1 MNLKKLNY
9 IITIAELQSFSKAAS
24 KLYISQPSLS
34 QIVLNLENDLGIQIF
49 NRTTTPISL
58 TYAGEKYIKTA
69 KEIIRLSNNLQKE
82 FSDISNMKKG
92 KITIGITPLRG
103 AFILPLILPKFM
115 EKYPGIE
122 IKIVEGDDNLEN
134 YLIEGKV
141 DLVFTS
147 LPTTDKRINQ
157 ELLYKERIMLSCKKG
172 YLDDSYLLDGNSNVI
187 DINKLNDIN
196 LILTKKGHRIRNFM
210 DNMFNSHEFN
220 PKILL
225 ETDNTSTAF
234 RLATSGLGA
243 CFVSD
248 MVINT
253 TKPIDEYDLFYIDD
267 SNSKWS
273 VAILYLKNSYLN
285 IAEKYLI
292 DLSKAVL
299 NDKMRNDF

>member
-58 TYAGEKYIKTA
+58 TYAGEKYIQTA

-103 AFILPLILPKFM
+103 AFILPLILPNFM
-115 EKYPGIE
+115 KKYPGIE
-122 IKIVEGDDNLEN
+122 IKIIEGDKNLES
-134 YLIEGKV
+134 YLVEGKV

-147 LPTTDKRINQ
+147 LPTTDKRITQ
-157 ELLYKERIMLSCKKG
+157 ELLYKEKIMLACKKG
-172 YLDDSYLLDGNSNVI
+172 YLNESYFLDDKSNII
-187 DINKLNDIN
+187 DINKLNYIN

-210 DNMFNSHEFN
+210 DSIFDSHEFN

-253 TKPIDEYDLFYIDD
+253 TKAIEKYDLFNIED

-273 VAILYLKNSYLN
+273 VAILYLTNSYLN
-285 IAEKYLI
+285 NCERYLI
-292 DLSKAVL
+292 DLSK
-299 NDKMRNDF
+299 NIFNNIRI